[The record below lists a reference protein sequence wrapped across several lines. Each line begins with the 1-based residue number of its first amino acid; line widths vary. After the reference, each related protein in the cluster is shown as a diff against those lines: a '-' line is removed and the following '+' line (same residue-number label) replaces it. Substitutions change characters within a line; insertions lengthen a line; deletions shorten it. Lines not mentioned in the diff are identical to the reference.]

1 MAESTTGA
9 TSHADPQVVALI
21 DGISNERVALATA
34 LVRFEA
40 TLVKSDLL
48 ADDDSST

>member
-1 MAESTTGA
+1 MAA
-9 TSHADPQVVALI
+9 
-21 DGISNERVALATA
+21 A

-48 ADDDSST
+48 ADDDSSVGAKRTRDKTLAKETRLTTARD